1 VLIGFY
7 EDDPV
12 TKQSASKRRF
22 PMGNF
27 ERGVEKKFKGDKV
40 AERKYKTNVKQG
52 ASRLSQAAKLRK
64 KASK

>member
-1 VLIGFY
+1 VLIR
-7 EDDPV
+7 EV
-12 TKQSASKRRF
+12 

-64 KASK
+64 KTSK